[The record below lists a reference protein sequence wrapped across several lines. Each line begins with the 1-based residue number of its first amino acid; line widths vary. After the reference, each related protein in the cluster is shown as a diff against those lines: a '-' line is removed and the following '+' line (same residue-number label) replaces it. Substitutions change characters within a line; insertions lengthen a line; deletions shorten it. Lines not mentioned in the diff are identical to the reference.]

1 MKKGDINYSSY
12 LKEVYYKAYFKN
24 LSDELNILYVATT
37 RAVYEMHAL
46 ILESKLGSNE
56 KASLINKLIKT
67 DCRIIGTQKKY
78 KLEEKNKASKTISLQ
93 TSQLDDIV
101 ELISNSSIEIY
112 GKKHKDILLK
122 GQIIHYALS
131 LIETFNLLTL
141 SDVIKDSIYQVLI
154 TYPNEDVNWLE
165 NVLTQLLLNEKI
177 SYFFCEQNEVIN
189 EKEFVDKFGNTIR
202 IDKLVIKQDSIDIID
217 FKSSIYD
224 EQNIKKQLIHYKSV
238 VEDIYSKKQVNTY
251 VIDIEKNMV
260 VEFK

>member
-1 MKKGDINYSSY
+1 M
-12 LKEVYYKAYFKN
+12 
-24 LSDELNILYVATT
+24 
-37 RAVYEMHAL
+37 
-46 ILESKLGSNE
+46 
-56 KASLINKLIKT
+56 
-67 DCRIIGTQKKY
+67 
-78 KLEEKNKASKTISLQ
+78 
-93 TSQLDDIV
+93 
-101 ELISNSSIEIY
+101 
-112 GKKHKDILLK
+112 LK

-177 SYFFCEQNEVIN
+177 SCFFCEQNEVIN

-251 VIDIEKNMV
+251 VIDIENNMV

>member
-1 MKKGDINYSSY
+1 M
-12 LKEVYYKAYFKN
+12 
-24 LSDELNILYVATT
+24 
-37 RAVYEMHAL
+37 
-46 ILESKLGSNE
+46 
-56 KASLINKLIKT
+56 
-67 DCRIIGTQKKY
+67 
-78 KLEEKNKASKTISLQ
+78 
-93 TSQLDDIV
+93 
-101 ELISNSSIEIY
+101 
-112 GKKHKDILLK
+112 LK

-165 NVLTQLLLNEKI
+165 NVLTHLLLNEKI
-177 SYFFCEQNEVIN
+177 SCFFCEQNEVIN
-189 EKEFVDKFGNTIR
+189 EKEFVDRFGNTIR

-251 VIDIEKNMV
+251 VVDIENNMV